1 MSLLK
6 DTVRRMAPGLFRT
19 LKSVYKQREFRYK
32 HGGSEYRAKMALV
45 RQYGKKVILGP
56 FAGMAYGDNV
66 LCSAYVAK
74 LVGSYEEELHAIV
87 EEIIQSRPTRVIDIG
102 CAEGYYAVGFGR
114 RLPEAEVYAFDIE
127 EEAQGYCAD
136 LAKRNGILDRVHIGG
151 LCTPET
157 LAELTQAPA
166 FVLCDC
172 EGCEQD
178 LLDPE
183 KTPGLAH
190 CTLLIELHD
199 FIVPDL
205 TPCLVARFRK
215 THTVQLIDTVE
226 RDPAK
231 YAVLSNVEPA
241 DRYPAVR
248 EGRPAAMQW
257 AYLTPIALGTT
268 VSAQNEKVGE

>member
-1 MSLLK
+1 MSILK
-6 DTVRRMAPGLFRT
+6 DSVRRLAPGLFRA
-19 LKSVYKQREFRYK
+19 LKNVYKQREFRTK
-32 HGGSEYRAKMALV
+32 HGGSEYRAKVALV
-45 RQYGKKVILGP
+45 GQYGKKVILGP

-66 LCSAYVAK
+66 FCSAYVAK
-74 LVGSYEEELHAIV
+74 LVGSYEEELHPIV
-87 EEIIQSRPTRVIDIG
+87 EEILQNKPTRVIDIG

-114 RLPEAEVYAFDIE
+114 CLPEAQIYAFDVE

-136 LAKRNGILDRVHIGG
+136 LAKRNGILDRVHISG

-157 LAELTQAPA
+157 LTDLTRTPA

-178 LLDPE
+178 VLDPV
-183 KTPGLAH
+183 KTPTLAH

-199 FIVPDL
+199 FIFPGL
-205 TPCLVARFRK
+205 TPCLVARFEK
-215 THTVQLIDTVE
+215 THKVQLIDTVE

-231 YAVLSNVEPA
+231 YTVLSNVAPA

-257 AYLTPIALGTT
+257 AYLTPLAPET
-268 VSAQNEKVGE
+268 AQNAKVGA